1 MKFGAV
7 FWMQGAAWP
16 RLREAWEAAGRAGLD
31 SLWTEDH
38 LLADAGDWRQPK
50 FEGWAA
56 LAALAPLT
64 QTPRV
69 GVLVTAVAFRNPGH
83 VAKLATT
90 LDHITDGR
98 LVLGMGGGHFQR
110 EHEAFG
116 FDFGATPGARLDRL
130 DESLGLIRRLLDG
143 ELVTHH
149 GRYYDFVDALCEPRP
164 IQPHVP
170 FMIGGSGP
178 KKTLAIVAR
187 HADEWNKSGGSPEV
201 VAESLDILRERCA
214 EVGSGLRDDQEV
226 GHGLDAHSRQSR
238 ATRWR
243 RIAQS
248 GSLQV
253 FRPRRIGAPS
263 PYLRLP
269 ARSNKLPTPFEHTK
283 EWESTSCYCRCTSL
297 TTSRRWRG
305 CPSYAPPSSADAW

>member
-1 MKFGAV
+1 VKFGAV
-7 FWMQGAAWP
+7 FWMQGATWP
-16 RLREAWEAAGRAGLD
+16 RIREAWEAAGEAGFD

-38 LLADAGDWRQPK
+38 LLADAGDWRLPK

-64 QTPRV
+64 QTPRI
-69 GVLVTAVAFRNPGH
+69 GVLVSAVAFRNPGH

-164 IQPHVP
+164 VQPHVP

-178 KKTLAIVAR
+178 KKTLGIVAR
-187 HADEWNKSGGSPEV
+187 HADEWNKSGGSPEG

-214 EVGSGLRDDQEV
+214 EVGRDYASIKKSVMVWMHIRDRE
-226 GHGLDAHSRQSR
+226 GDAMDVHR
-238 ATRWR
+238 AIRVAAGFPPASDR
-243 RIAQS
+243 
-248 GSLQV
+248 
-253 FRPRRIGAPS
+253 GA
-263 PYLRLP
+263 L
-269 ARSNKLPTPFEHTK
+269 ALPTTAGTIEQVAAAVRTYEAVGVDELLVQMHEPYDFASMARLAEL
-283 EWESTSCYCRCTSL
+283 RAAL
-297 TTSRRWRG
+297 AR
-305 CPSYAPPSSADAW
+305 

>member
-7 FWMQGAAWP
+7 FWMQGASVAEAP
-16 RLREAWEAAGRAGLD
+16 RGVGGGGRAGFD

-64 QTPRV
+64 QTPRI
-69 GVLVTAVAFRNPGH
+69 GVLVSAVAFRNPGH

-178 KKTLAIVAR
+178 KKTLGIVAR
-187 HADEWNKSGGSPEV
+187 YADEWNKSGGSPEV

-214 EVGSGLRDDQEV
+214 EVGRDY
-226 GHGLDAHSRQSR
+226 
-238 ATRWR
+238 ATIKKSVMVWMHIRDSEGMRWR

-263 PYLRLP
+263 PYRRLR
-269 ARSNKLPTPFEHTK
+269 ARSNKLPT
-283 EWESTSCYCRCTSL
+283 RCGHYEAVGVDELLIQMHEPYDFASMARL
-297 TTSRRWRG
+297 SELRAALAR
-305 CPSYAPPSSADAW
+305 

>member
-7 FWMQGAAWP
+7 FWMQGSTWP
-16 RLREAWEAAGRAGLD
+16 RLREAWEAAGRAGFD

-50 FEGWAA
+50 FEGWAT

-64 QTPRV
+64 QTARI

-90 LDHITDGR
+90 LDHITNGR

-130 DESLGLIRRLLDG
+130 DEALGLIRRLLDG
-143 ELVTHH
+143 ESVTHH

-164 IQPHVP
+164 MQQHLP
-170 FMIGGSGP
+170 FMVAGSGP
-178 KKTLAIVAR
+178 NKTLRIAAKY
-187 HADEWNKSGGSPEV
+187 ADEWNKSWGSPEV
-201 VAESLDILRERCA
+201 VAESLEILRQRCDEIGRDYA
-214 EVGSGLRDDQEV
+214 SIYKTVMAWIHLRDRRE
-226 GHGLDAHSRQSR
+226 DAIAANNAIRLAAGMPITAER
-238 ATRWR
+238 G
-243 RIAQS
+243 AQS
-248 GSLQV
+248 VVPGT
-253 FRPRRIGAPS
+253 IG
-263 PYLRLP
+263 
-269 ARSNKLPTPFEHTK
+269 TIDEV
-283 EWESTSCYCRCTSL
+283 
-297 TTSRRWRG
+297 
-305 CPSYAPPSSADAW
+305 ADAVRAYEAVGVDEMFVQMHEPYDFESMERLADLRAALAR

>member
-1 MKFGAV
+1 MKLGGV
-7 FWMQGAAWP
+7 FWMQGARWP
-16 RLREAWEAAGRAGLD
+16 ALREAWRAAGEAGLD

-38 LLADAGDWRQPK
+38 LLADAGDWRQAK

-64 QTPRV
+64 DTPRV

-98 LVLGMGGGHFQR
+98 LVLGMGAGHLQR

-116 FDFGATPGARLDRL
+116 LDFGATPGARLDRL
-130 DESLGLIRRLLDG
+130 DEALGLIRRLLDG

-164 IQPHVP
+164 IQERIP

-178 KKTLAIVAR
+178 KKTMGIVAR
-187 HADEWNKSGGSPEV
+187 HADEWNKSGGSPEL
-201 VAESLDILRERCA
+201 VAQSLDVLRERCA
-214 EVGSGLRDDQEV
+214 EVGRDFATIKKSVMVWMHIRDRAEDAMDVHRAIRVAAGFPPTTDRGALSLPTTAGTVEEV
-226 GHGLDAHSRQSR
+226 ADAIRAYESVGVDELLLQMHEPYDR
-238 ATRWR
+238 AT
-243 RIAQS
+243 
-248 GSLQV
+248 LE
-253 FRPRRIGAPS
+253 
-263 PYLRLP
+263 RLP
-269 ARSNKLPTPFEHTK
+269 ELRARLAT
-283 EWESTSCYCRCTSL
+283 R
-297 TTSRRWRG
+297 
-305 CPSYAPPSSADAW
+305 

>member
-1 MKFGAV
+1 VKFGAV
-7 FWMQGAAWP
+7 FWMQGATWP
-16 RLREAWEAAGRAGLD
+16 RLRVAWEAAGRAGVD

-38 LLADAGDWRQPK
+38 LLADAGDWRQAK

-64 QTPRV
+64 DTPRV

-90 LDHITDGR
+90 LDHITEGR

-164 IQPHVP
+164 IQAHVP

-178 KKTLAIVAR
+178 RKTMGIVAR

-201 VAESLDILRERCA
+201 VAESLAHLRARCDELGRDYDSIKKTA
-214 EVGSGLRDDQEV
+214 MVWLHLRDSREDATAAHNAIRMAAGLPVASDRGAAALVPGAIGTVEQVAEAVRAYEAV
-226 GHGLDAHSRQSR
+226 GVDELLIQMHEPYDFETLERLAELR
-238 ATRWR
+238 A
-243 RIAQS
+243 AC
-248 GSLQV
+248 
-253 FRPRRIGAPS
+253 
-263 PYLRLP
+263 
-269 ARSNKLPTPFEHTK
+269 E
-283 EWESTSCYCRCTSL
+283 
-297 TTSRRWRG
+297 
-305 CPSYAPPSSADAW
+305 

>member
-7 FWMQGAAWP
+7 FWMQGTQWPSLRAAW
-16 RLREAWEAAGRAGLD
+16 AAAGRAGFD

-38 LLADAGDWRQPK
+38 LLADSGDWRLPK

-64 QTPRV
+64 IAQHV

-98 LVLGMGGGHFQR
+98 LILGMGGGHFQR

-130 DESLGLIRRLLDG
+130 DEALGLIRRLLDG
-143 ELVTHH
+143 EQVTHH
-149 GRYYDFVDALCEPRP
+149 GRYYDLVDALCEPRP

-170 FMIGGSGP
+170 IMIGGAGP
-178 KKTLAIVAR
+178 RKTMGIVAR
-187 HADEWNKSGGSPEV
+187 HADRWNKSWGDPEV
-201 VAESLDILRERCA
+201 VAQSLDVLRQRCA
-214 EVGSGLRDDQEV
+214 EVGRDFRSIEKSVMIWAHVRDRTQDAVAAHRAVRLAMNLAPTDEDGKPVVPLTAGTVEEVAHAVRAYEKVGVDELMLQMHEPFDYETMERLGELRAV
-226 GHGLDAHSRQSR
+226 LAG
-238 ATRWR
+238 
-243 RIAQS
+243 
-248 GSLQV
+248 
-253 FRPRRIGAPS
+253 
-263 PYLRLP
+263 
-269 ARSNKLPTPFEHTK
+269 
-283 EWESTSCYCRCTSL
+283 
-297 TTSRRWRG
+297 
-305 CPSYAPPSSADAW
+305 

>member
-1 MKFGAV
+1 VKLGAV
-7 FWMQGAAWP
+7 FWMQGAKWP
-16 RLREAWEAAGRAGLD
+16 ALRDGWQAAGRAGVD

-90 LDHITDGR
+90 LDHITNGR
-98 LVLGMGGGHFQR
+98 LVLGMGAGQLQR

-116 FDFGATPGARLDRL
+116 LDFGATPGARLDRL
-130 DESLGLIRRLLDG
+130 DEALGLIRRLLDG

-164 IQPHVP
+164 IQKRIP

-178 KKTLAIVAR
+178 KKTLGIVAR

-201 VAESLDILRERCA
+201 VAQSLDVLQERCA
-214 EVGSGLRDDQEV
+214 EVGRDYRTIKKSVMVWMHIRDGAEDAMDVHRAIRVAAGFPPTTDRGVLSLPTTAGTIEQVAGAIRAYQSVGIDELLLQMHEPFDLETLR
-226 GHGLDAHSRQSR
+226 
-238 ATRWR
+238 
-243 RIAQS
+243 
-248 GSLQV
+248 
-253 FRPRRIGAPS
+253 
-263 PYLRLP
+263 RLP
-269 ARSNKLPTPFEHTK
+269 ELRAHLAAS
-283 EWESTSCYCRCTSL
+283 
-297 TTSRRWRG
+297 
-305 CPSYAPPSSADAW
+305 

>member
-1 MKFGAV
+1 MKLGAV
-7 FWMQGAAWP
+7 FWMQGAEWP
-16 RLREAWEAAGRAGLD
+16 ALREAWQAAGSAGFD

-64 QTPRV
+64 ETPRI

-90 LDHITDGR
+90 LDHISNGR
-98 LVLGMGGGHFQR
+98 LVLGMGGGHFAR

-116 FDFGATPGARLDRL
+116 LDFGATPGARLDRL
-130 DESLGLIRRLLDG
+130 DEALGLVRRLLDG

-164 IQPHVP
+164 VQPRIS

-178 KKTLAIVAR
+178 RRTMGIVAR
-187 HADEWNKSGGSPEV
+187 HADEWNKSWGTPEV
-201 VAESLDILRERCA
+201 VAESLDILRQRCA
-214 EVGSGLRDDQEV
+214 EVGRDYSTIRKTVMVWLHVADRREDAIEAYQAVRLAAGFSPDNDNFAPAVPMTVGTIDEV
-226 GHGLDAHSRQSR
+226 AQAVRAYQSVGVDEL
-238 ATRWR
+238 
-243 RIAQS
+243 IVQ
-248 GSLQV
+248 LHE
-253 FRPRRIGAPS
+253 
-263 PYLRLP
+263 PYDRETMERLP
-269 ARSNKLPTPFEHTK
+269 ELRQALAEPE
-283 EWESTSCYCRCTSL
+283 
-297 TTSRRWRG
+297 
-305 CPSYAPPSSADAW
+305 

>member
-1 MKFGAV
+1 MQFGAV
-7 FWMQGAAWP
+7 FWMQGAKWPSLHDAWQ
-16 RLREAWEAAGRAGLD
+16 AAGRAGLD

-64 QTPRV
+64 DTPRV
-69 GVLVTAVAFRNPGH
+69 GVLVSAVAFRNPGH

-98 LVLGMGGGHFQR
+98 LVLGMGGGHFER

-116 FDFGATPGARLDRL
+116 YDFGTTPGARLDRL
-130 DESLGLIRRLLDG
+130 DEGLGLIRRLLDG

-164 IQPHVP
+164 IQERIP

-178 KKTLAIVAR
+178 KKTMGIVAR
-187 HADEWNKSGGSPEV
+187 HADEWNKSWGTPEV
-201 VAESLDILRERCA
+201 VAESLAVLRERCA
-214 EVGSGLRDDQEV
+214 EVGRDYASIKKTVMVWMHIREQREDAVAAHKAIRVAAGMPVTSERGATAVVPGAIGTMAQVAEAIRAYEAV
-226 GHGLDAHSRQSR
+226 GVDELLIQMHEPYDF
-238 ATRWR
+238 AT
-243 RIAQS
+243 
-248 GSLQV
+248 LE
-253 FRPRRIGAPS
+253 
-263 PYLRLP
+263 RLP
-269 ARSNKLPTPFEHTK
+269 ELRAALQ
-283 EWESTSCYCRCTSL
+283 
-297 TTSRRWRG
+297 
-305 CPSYAPPSSADAW
+305 

>member
-1 MKFGAV
+1 
-7 FWMQGAAWP
+7 MQGATWP
-16 RLREAWEAAGRAGLD
+16 RLREAWQRAGDAGLD

-64 QTPRV
+64 KTPRV

-116 FDFGATPGARLDRL
+116 YDFGGTVGVRLDRL
-130 DESLGLIRRLLDG
+130 DEALGLIRRLLDG
-143 ELVTHH
+143 ETVTHH

-164 IQPHVP
+164 VQQHLP
-170 FMIGGSGP
+170 FVIGGSGP
-178 KKTLAIVAR
+178 NKTLRMVAR
-187 HADEWNKSGGSPEV
+187 HADEWNKSWGSPEV
-201 VAESLDILRERCA
+201 VAESLATLRERCD
-214 EVGSGLRDDQEV
+214 EVGRDFASIRKSVMVWMHIRDKREEAIEAHKAIRAAAGMPVTSDRGATAMVPGAIGTLDEVAAAVRAYEQVGVDELLIQMHEPYDFVTLERLNQLRAAVE
-226 GHGLDAHSRQSR
+226 
-238 ATRWR
+238 
-243 RIAQS
+243 
-248 GSLQV
+248 
-253 FRPRRIGAPS
+253 
-263 PYLRLP
+263 
-269 ARSNKLPTPFEHTK
+269 
-283 EWESTSCYCRCTSL
+283 
-297 TTSRRWRG
+297 
-305 CPSYAPPSSADAW
+305 

>member
-1 MKFGAV
+1 MRFGAV
-7 FWMQGAAWP
+7 FWMQGAKWHA
-16 RLREAWEAAGRAGLD
+16 LREAWQAAGRAGFD

-38 LLADAGDWRQPK
+38 LLADAGDWHQPK

-64 QTPRV
+64 DTPRV

-98 LVLGMGGGHFQR
+98 LVLGMGAGHMQR

-116 FDFGATPGARLDRL
+116 LDFGVTPGARLDRL
-130 DESLGLIRRLLDG
+130 DEALGLVRRLLDG

-164 IQPHVP
+164 VQQRIP

-178 KKTLAIVAR
+178 KKTLGIVAR
-187 HADEWNKSGGSPEV
+187 HADEWNKSGGSPEL
-201 VAESLDILRERCA
+201 VAQSLDVLQERCA
-214 EVGSGLRDDQEV
+214 EVGRDFATIKKSVMVWMHIRDRAE
-226 GHGLDAHSRQSR
+226 DALEAHR
-238 ATRWR
+238 AIRVAAGFPQASDR
-243 RIAQS
+243 
-248 GSLQV
+248 
-253 FRPRRIGAPS
+253 GA
-263 PYLRLP
+263 L
-269 ARSNKLPTPFEHTK
+269 ALPTTVGTVEDV
-283 EWESTSCYCRCTSL
+283 
-297 TTSRRWRG
+297 
-305 CPSYAPPSSADAW
+305 ADAVRAYQRVGVDELMVQMHEPYDLESIERLREVRAALGDD